1 MRLRRTRLF
10 SPVTRMPVCRLLSR
24 RLSSTRWPAPP
35 SRRMPCRNPR
45 MSQRRMVAFCRSE
58 AWMPSACD
66 PLPAARPP
74 SLKWLQ
80 SMVTLFAAMV
90 IALLPPE
97 PMLVARFPRR
107 HHTPWVVMTAGSESM
122 KPEQLSKDSAAVAG
136 RGAGSRKA
144 DRARLARSTVR
155 KLVMVGAIAFGS
167 TTRYVLDARR
177 LPARTRAW
185 PSCRAMGIACC
196 PAVGARAVPWRASR
210 HARAG
215 QRTDAMRAARR
226 PPAVAAMSIGRGCPG
241 SAGDGTC
248 RLQRGLGQ
256 VRPAL
261 EQRGADAGGIQACLG
276 QQVLAA
282 GVVLEGVGQAQV
294 QNRQGDAFG
303 REQFGHAAARAA

>member
-45 MSQRRMVAFCRSE
+45 MLQWRMVAFCRSE

-80 SMVTLFAAMV
+80 SIVTLFAAMV

-107 HHTPWVVMTAGSESM
+107 HHTPWVAMTAGTESM
-122 KPEQLSKDSAAVAG
+122 KPEQLSKDSAAAAG
-136 RGAGSRKA
+136 RGAGSRKE
-144 DRARLARSTVR
+144 DRARPAGSAVR
-155 KLVMVGAIAFGS
+155 KMVMVGAVASGS
-167 TTRYVLDARR
+167 PTRYVPRARR
-177 LPARTRAW
+177 LTAPGRPVSEPPGGGA
-185 PSCRAMGIACC
+185 ACC
-196 PAVGARAVPWRASR
+196 SSGG
-210 HARAG
+210 RAG
-215 QRTDAMRAARR
+215 QAR
-226 PPAVAAMSIGRGCPG
+226 PGTPTPVGGCPG
-241 SAGDGTC
+241 SAGDGTR
-248 RLQRGLGQ
+248 RLQRGPGQ
-256 VRPAL
+256 VRPAF
-261 EQRGADAGGIQACLG
+261 EQRGADAGGIQARLG
-276 QQVLAA
+276 QQVLAT

-294 QNRQGDAFG
+294 QDRQGDAFG
-303 REQFGHAAARAA
+303 GEQFGHAAARAAGDDVVFERHEAF